1 VNHPA
6 EHRSTHPA
14 VVLVAGAALAA
25 AFSALDIGALCGLK
39 AAGLT
44 GTPPAGAT
52 AFQTLIGTLTQN
64 ALWIIVTGFGLV
76 ATLVA
81 GMMAFGSRS
90 APDVMFRVIAAIA
103 IILIV
108 IPGVLA

>member
-1 VNHPA
+1 VNYPA
-6 EHRSTHPA
+6 KQRSTRPA
-14 VVLVAGAALAA
+14 VVLLTAAVLVAALC
-25 AFSALDIGALCGLK
+25 ALSVSALCGLK